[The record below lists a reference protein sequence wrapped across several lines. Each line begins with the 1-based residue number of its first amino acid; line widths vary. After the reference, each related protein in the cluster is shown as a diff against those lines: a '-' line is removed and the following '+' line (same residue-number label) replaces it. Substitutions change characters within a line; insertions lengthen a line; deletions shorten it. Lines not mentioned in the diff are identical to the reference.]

1 MKGKHEI
8 WNKAVVACFPDIPSA
23 QKEKNQPIKES

>member
-8 WNKAVVACFPDIPSA
+8 WNKAVVACFSGILSA
-23 QKEKNQPIKES
+23 QKEKASR